1 MSEEARTGKRF
12 PLELPIKIHGKGGD
26 DSATTGNMSAA
37 GVYIMA
43 DLDLAIGSNI
53 EFDIT
58 LPANVLGTPGDV
70 EVHCTGRVVRKD
82 ASAAA
87 AGANSNST
95 SKRKSKSKQNGVA
108 CVIDQYKFIRKS
120 KGAK

>member
-43 DLDLAIGSNI
+43 DLDLAVGSNI

-82 ASAAA
+82 AGAAA
-87 AGANSNST
+87 AASANSNS
-95 SKRKSKSKQNGVA
+95 SKRKKKNGVA

>member
-43 DLDLAIGSNI
+43 DLDLAVGSNI

-58 LPANVLGTPGDV
+58 LPAKVLGTPGDV

-82 ASAAA
+82 AGAAATA
-87 AGANSNST
+87 AGANSNSS
-95 SKRKSKSKQNGVA
+95 SKRKKKSGVA

>member
-12 PLELPIKIHGKGGD
+12 PLELPIKIHGKAGD

-82 ASAAA
+82 AGAAA
-87 AGANSNST
+87 AGANSNS
-95 SKRKSKSKQNGVA
+95 SKRKKKSGLA

>member
-82 ASAAA
+82 ASAVAA

-95 SKRKSKSKQNGVA
+95 KRKKSSKSGVA

>member
-12 PLELPIKIHGKGGD
+12 PLELPIKIKGKGGD

-58 LPANVLGTPGDV
+58 LPANVLGTPSDV

-82 ASAAA
+82 GGAKAAA
-87 AGANSNST
+87 ANSNSG
-95 SKRKSKSKQNGVA
+95 KRKKKNGVA